1 MKITKVYVH
10 LFQNPRG
17 KVRASASVV
26 FDDCFRIKD
35 IMVVAKEDEK
45 DVYASMPCRKMPDN
59 KYMAIAYPLTPE
71 FRRELEEA
79 IALEYEAELVR
90 RDQAEVNG
98 EDDAS
103 DEIEIDMQEE
113 DDV

>member
-35 IMVVAKEDEK
+35 IMVVARDDEK

-79 IALEYEAELVR
+79 ITLEYEAELVR
-90 RDQAEVNG
+90 RDQAMVNG
-98 EDDAS
+98 EDEAGEES
-103 DEIEIDMQEE
+103 EIDMPAE

>member
-35 IMVVAKEDEK
+35 IMVVAREDEK

-79 IALEYEAELVR
+79 ITLEYEAELVR
-90 RDQAEVNG
+90 KDQATVKG
-98 EDDAS
+98 EDEAS
-103 DEIEIDMQEE
+103 EENEIDMPEE
-113 DDV
+113 DDI

>member
-35 IMVVAKEDEK
+35 IMVIAREDEK
-45 DVYASMPCRKMPDN
+45 DVYASMPSRKMPDN

-79 IALEYEAELVR
+79 ITLEYEAALVCE
-90 RDQAEVNG
+90 DQESVNG
-98 EDDAS
+98 K
-103 DEIEIDMQEE
+103 DEVCEESGINIQE

>member
-35 IMVVAKEDEK
+35 IMVVAREDEK

-90 RDQAEVNG
+90 KDQEMVNSKSV
-98 EDDAS
+98 ES
-103 DEIEIDMQEE
+103 EETEIEIPEE

>member
-35 IMVVAKEDEK
+35 IMVVAKEDDK
-45 DVYASMPCRKMPDN
+45 DVFASMPCRKLPDG
-59 KYMAIAYPLTPE
+59 KYMALAYPITPE

-79 IALEYEAELVR
+79 ITLEYEAELVR
-90 RDQAEVNG
+90 RDQETMNG
-98 EDDAS
+98 KDEAS
-103 DEIEIDMQEE
+103 EESEIDIPEE